1 MITVTTATTMTTPKP
16 SRRTST
22 SGVMRIRT
30 AAANASLIAAF
41 IAALSACGGGG
52 GGGGGDANPVNA
64 ASTAP
69 LPDPGNLL
77 ANAIQS
83 LPSTYPAGSVERKY
97 FQELNSARGKGGFGL
112 LAQDVSLDAAASH
125 HAVYF
130 DTQYDRPYYITA
142 AGMLAPYTGIEPL
155 NPRYTEPVIYAYASE
170 LYGQIDPATS
180 ALRAHI
186 EVPGQPG
193 FTGIRPTDRANAAG
207 YANARATSA
216 QEVIGFENHR
226 DPQDQGCVAGL
237 LRTVF
242 HRGVL
247 LESSLVDVGIGTQL
261 SVDGKS
267 RTCVINTSN
276 VRTMPT
282 RAPDGWVG
290 IFPGDGATGVAT
302 TLGREVPNPAPEIA
316 IQGLPTS
323 LYVTKGH
330 ALTVI
335 SFTLASSARLPVTVK
350 VLTQKDFPTFIG
362 SHQAYIVP
370 YSALKPG
377 TTYTAVFTGKDDARN
392 MSKTWTFT
400 TGAQ

>member
-1 MITVTTATTMTTPKP
+1 MMTATTQATVITATTPTLS
-16 SRRTST
+16 SRAST
-22 SGVMRIRT
+22 SGLMRIRT
-30 AAANASLIAAF
+30 VVANASLIATF
-41 IAALSACGGGG
+41 IATLSACGGGG
-52 GGGGGDANPVNA
+52 DANSVNA
-64 ASTAP
+64 TSTAP
-69 LPDPGNLL
+69 LPDPGNLI
-77 ANAIQS
+77 ANATHS
-83 LPSTYPAGSVERKY
+83 LPSTYPAGSVELKY
-97 FQELNSARGKGGFGL
+97 FKELNLARGKGGFGL
-112 LAQDVSLDAAASH
+112 LAQDVSLDTGASR

-130 DTQYDRPYYITA
+130 DTQYDKPYYFTA
-142 AGMLAPYTGIEPL
+142 VGTLAPYTGVEPL
-155 NPRYTEPVIYAYASE
+155 NLRYTEPVMYRYNGD
-170 LYGQIDPATS
+170 LYSQIDAATS
-180 ALRAHI
+180 TLKAHI

-207 YANARATSA
+207 YANGRATSA

-226 DPQDQGCVAGL
+226 DPLDQGCVAGL

-247 LESSLVDVGIGTQL
+247 LESSLVDVGIGTQP

-276 VRTMPT
+276 ARTMPT

-302 TLGREVPNPAPEIA
+302 TLGSEVPNPAPEIA

-335 SFTLASSARLPVTVK
+335 SFTLTSSDHLPVTVK
-350 VLTQKDFPTFIG
+350 VLTQKDFPTYIG

-370 YSALKPG
+370 YSALRPG
-377 TTYTAVFTGKDDARN
+377 TTYTAAFAGKDDARN
-392 MSKTWTFT
+392 LNKTWTFT
-400 TGAQ
+400 TSAK

>member
-1 MITVTTATTMTTPKP
+1 MTILIASNRSAK
-16 SRRTST
+16 
-22 SGVMRIRT
+22 T
-30 AAANASLIAAF
+30 AALSLANVCVAIVAAT
-41 IAALSACGGGG
+41 LSACGGGG
-52 GGGGGDANPVNA
+52 GGSSDSAVNPNA
-64 ASTAP
+64 ASTVP
-69 LPDPGNLL
+69 TPDPGNLVD
-77 ANAIQS
+77 NATHS
-83 LPSTYPAGSVERKY
+83 LQSTYPAGSVELKY
-97 FQELNSARGKGGFGL
+97 FNDINSARGKGGFGL

-170 LYGQIDPATS
+170 LNGQIDPGTS

-335 SFTLASSARLPVTVK
+335 SFTLASSDRLPVTVK

-370 YSALKPG
+370 YSTLKPG

>member
-1 MITVTTATTMTTPKP
+1 MTTVTTATTSKP
-16 SRRTST
+16 SNRTSN
-22 SGVMRIRT
+22 SHLGDIWAIV
-30 AAANASLIAAF
+30 AATTCIAT
-41 IAALSACGGGG
+41 IATLSAC

-77 ANAIQS
+77 ANATHS
-83 LPSTYPAGSVERKY
+83 LPSTYPAGSVELKY
-97 FQELNSARGKGGFGL
+97 FKELNLARGKGGFGL
-112 LAQDVSLDAAASH
+112 LSQDVSLDAAASH
-125 HAVYF
+125 HAAYF
-130 DTQYDRPYYITA
+130 DTQYDKPYYVTS
-142 AGMLAPYTGIEPL
+142 AGMLVPYSGVEPL
-155 NPRYTEPVIYAYASE
+155 NPRYTEPVIYGYASD
-170 LYGQIDPATS
+170 LYGQIDAATS
-180 ALRAHI
+180 SLKAHI

-216 QEVIGFENHR
+216 QEVIGFENQR
-226 DPQDQGCVAGL
+226 DPLDQGCVAGL

-247 LESSLVDVGIGTQL
+247 LESSLVDVGIGTKL
-261 SVDGKS
+261 SVDGRS

-276 VRTMPT
+276 ARTLPT
-282 RAPDGWVG
+282 RTPDSWVG
-290 IFPGDGATGVAT
+290 VYPGDGAKDVAT
-302 TLGREVPNPAPEIA
+302 TLGLEAPNPAPEIA
-316 IQGLPTS
+316 IQGLPAS

-330 ALTVI
+330 ALTVS
-335 SFTLASSARLPVTVK
+335 SFTLTSSDRVPVAVK
-350 VLTQKDFPTFIG
+350 ILTQKDFPSFVG

-377 TTYTAVFTGKDDARN
+377 TTYTAVFKGKDDARDF
-392 MSKTWTFT
+392 SRTWTFS